1 VVTGR
6 ARQLTGRLA
15 AGLDAYEAA
24 KGPLPGLTGARR
36 ATLIGQLA
44 DSSRVSLY
52 VEHLRTSSLSGQAAD
67 PSDVGWFNP
76 IKAAIIRHRE
86 GETDEAFWLIFLLT
100 HFGRHRRARWRYV
113 REVYGACGAGE
124 PWTWERVSADVTGF
138 RDWLDAHQSDLADPS
153 RPGGFGNHRKYESL
167 SGWTAAGTGSVVASY
182 VAWVGDPPEHRTRF
196 GAALAAASS
205 DPGAA
210 FDLLYRSM
218 AAVHRFGRL
227 ARFDYL
233 TMTGRI
239 GLAGIQARQAYLAGS
254 TGPLRGARLLFQP
267 TGGANLPV
275 SALEARAAVL
285 CAHLDTGFGV
295 LEDALCN
302 WQKSPTEFRRYRG

>member
-6 ARQLTGRLA
+6 LRQLSSQLA

-24 KGPLPGLTGARR
+24 EGPLPGLTGARR
-36 ATLIGQLA
+36 VTLIGQLA

-52 VEHLRTSSLSGQAAD
+52 VEHLRTSSLSPQAAD
-67 PSDVGWFNP
+67 PSDAWWFNP

-86 GETDEAFWLIFLLT
+86 GDTDEAFWLVFLLT
-100 HFGRHRRARWRYV
+100 YFGRHRRAGWRYA
-113 REVYGACGAGE
+113 REVYGACGTGE

-138 RDWLDAHQSDLADPS
+138 RDWLDAHRPDLTDPS

-182 VAWVGDPPEHRTRF
+182 VAWVGDPPEHHTRF
-196 GAALAAASS
+196 GVALAAARG
-205 DPGAA
+205 DPAAA
-210 FDLLYRSM
+210 FDMLYRSM

-233 TMTGRI
+233 TMIGRI
-239 GLAGIQARQAYLAGS
+239 GLADIQAGQAYLAGS
-254 TGPLRGARLLFQP
+254 TGPLRGARLLFQSA
-267 TGGANLPV
+267 GEADLPV
-275 SALEARAAVL
+275 PALEARAAVL
-285 CAHLDTGFGV
+285 CGYLDTGFGV

-302 WQKSPTEFRRYRG
+302 WQKSPAEFRRYRG